1 MTDHDT
7 TLDRFVDDSPETR
20 SETVESASRDSVTL
34 FRLSADPFVN
44 AGVAGLVGGLS
55 DRVTVD
61 PTRIDCPAADVAG
74 LVDDIRGLVADALTN
89 THRRTSI
96 AHSIN
101 HALDT
106 AGVDDTDARR
116 VPPPDGPFPED
127 HTIYPDDEIDPD
139 RLVEH
144 DIPQTVAIEEYTES
158 QGLYVQSEEYVGT
171 NSSRYFPNQRAAAEQ
186 YLDSF
191 AAVLT
196 SRDEREGFNTCQ
208 ICGRSD
214 VPSYKDPESGE
225 KVTYNQT
232 FAPLA
237 SSSAVVTSLGSGG
250 RTTKHS
256 GRCVACLVAG
266 FYFAIM
272 PKAVRQTGS
281 DDNDARVF
289 VPLGGFDRL
298 VPAMRDVRAVRDEGG
313 LDTPVGDESVRRR
326 TVGNLNTRAVAMQAL
341 DLYEVFL
348 RRVDPAVIGEGL
360 LAETVPRPTA
370 LQTIVSQTGQ
380 SRTIGSLDRV
390 DPDDDIYDRVAPG
403 QHELNDG
410 THREYWPVNDVL
422 RWYAEFGDA
431 EAQRSE
437 TEQLAEGIVHADL
450 QRLEGGV
457 FGFTRAQFRE
467 DGRFPD
473 YAQPHPA
480 DLTHYFTRVMTQATL
495 DTIDEE
501 DIGAIRRVASGIGS
515 VFHDGDDISVLI
527 GLQNASTQA
536 EFLRSF
542 ERASMQAHKESTENP
557 PAKYDAARDDDV
569 EAVLELISDD
579 DTFES
584 AKRMFVIH
592 AALAA
597 QYENATGSDGDDE
610 TEAEV

>member
-1 MTDHDT
+1 M
-7 TLDRFVDDSPETR
+7 
-20 SETVESASRDSVTL
+20 
-34 FRLSADPFVN
+34 
-44 AGVAGLVGGLS
+44 
-55 DRVTVD
+55 
-61 PTRIDCPAADVAG
+61 
-74 LVDDIRGLVADALTN
+74 
-89 THRRTSI
+89 
-96 AHSIN
+96 
-101 HALDT
+101 
-106 AGVDDTDARR
+106 
-116 VPPPDGPFPED
+116 
-127 HTIYPDDEIDPD
+127 
-139 RLVEH
+139 
-144 DIPQTVAIEEYTES
+144 
-158 QGLYVQSEEYVGT
+158 
-171 NSSRYFPNQRAAAEQ
+171 
-186 YLDSF
+186 
-191 AAVLT
+191 
-196 SRDEREGFNTCQ
+196 
-208 ICGRSD
+208 
-214 VPSYKDPESGE
+214 
-225 KVTYNQT
+225 
-232 FAPLA
+232 
-237 SSSAVVTSLGSGG
+237 
-250 RTTKHS
+250 
-256 GRCVACLVAG
+256 
-266 FYFAIM
+266 
-272 PKAVRQTGS
+272 
-281 DDNDARVF
+281 
-289 VPLGGFDRL
+289 
-298 VPAMRDVRAVRDEGG
+298 
-313 LDTPVGDESVRRR
+313 
-326 TVGNLNTRAVAMQAL
+326 
-341 DLYEVFL
+341 
-348 RRVDPAVIGEGL
+348 
-360 LAETVPRPTA
+360 
-370 LQTIVSQTGQ
+370 
-380 SRTIGSLDRV
+380 
-390 DPDDDIYDRVAPG
+390 
-403 QHELNDG
+403 
-410 THREYWPVNDVL
+410 NDVL